1 MRCPKCGGFA
11 RVVDSRGKSATG
23 KPYKYIHRRRRC
35 EECRLKFSTY
45 EMYYKNDV
53 EQETIDIIAS
63 AKNML
68 SKSIDELGGVLE
80 RLEAKADDGN

>member
-1 MRCPKCGGFA
+1 M
-11 RVVDSRGKSATG
+11 VDSRGKSATG

-53 EQETIDIIAS
+53 EQETIESITA
-63 AKNML
+63 AKNAL
-68 SKSIDELGGVLE
+68 SNSIIELGDILE
-80 RLEAKADDGN
+80 KLEAKAGDDN